1 MSKTR
6 SGRTT
11 KKPELYSNQK
21 FKAGSGYSGCDSYDR
36 SYDNGKFWNST
47 NDDFRQSEKDFYH
60 SRGDIGYE
68 AALEKHLK
76 TETATN
82 KLPVEMANIIQSMV
96 QKTCYQNDVEFIAP
110 DDVPAEKAEISESE
124 EEEWVDGSDTED
136 DCDSDQEWD

>member
-6 SGRTT
+6 SGRVT

-21 FKAGSGYSGCDSYDR
+21 FKAGSGFSGCDSYDR
-36 SYDNGKFWNST
+36 SYDYGEVWNST
-47 NDDFRQSEKDFYH
+47 KDDFRQNEKDIDH
-60 SRGDIGYE
+60 LIGDRGYK

-82 KLPVEMANIIQSMV
+82 KLPVDMTKVIQSMV

-110 DDVPAEKAEISESE
+110 EDVEKAEISESE
-124 EEEWVDGSDTED
+124 EEEWEDGSDTED
-136 DCDSDQEWD
+136 ESDQEWD